1 MRKFIFVLIFAIAIQ
16 NGVVFAS
23 NPRTQTCSTAIPRS
37 REKNVTAGN
46 SVVFRRVIE

>member
-23 NPRTQTCSTAIPRS
+23 NPRTQTCSTEILRS
-37 REKNVTAGN
+37 REKNVTVGN
-46 SVVFRRVIE
+46 STVFRRDI